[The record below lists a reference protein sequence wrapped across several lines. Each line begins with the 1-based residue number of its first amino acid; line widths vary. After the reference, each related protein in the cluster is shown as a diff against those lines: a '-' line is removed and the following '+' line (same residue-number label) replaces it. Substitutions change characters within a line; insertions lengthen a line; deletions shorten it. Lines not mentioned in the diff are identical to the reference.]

1 MLEFFSRLSL
11 VTKIIIAIILGIGV
25 ALLFPTV
32 TPYLSLFGELFIK
45 ALKSVAP
52 ILVFVL
58 VLSSIANFQVGHSA
72 NLRPVLLL
80 YVVGMLLAAFS
91 AVVASLSFPSTLYLN
106 TVSHNN
112 LQAPGSLADILKN
125 LLLSFIANPVQAI
138 SEANF
143 IGILAWAIGLGL
155 AMRHSSDTTKQ
166 VMHDVSHAV
175 SAIIHKVIAFAP
187 VGIFGLVAVT
197 FADAGLA
204 TLESY
209 AQLLAVLLG
218 TMLFV
223 ALVVNPILVGL
234 TIRGNP
240 YPLVFKCLKESGITA
255 FFTRSSAANIPVNL
269 DLAERLGVNPSTA
282 SVSIPLGATVNMAG
296 AAVTITVLTLATVH
310 TLGIHVDL
318 ATMIILSVVATVS
331 ACGASG
337 VAGGSLLLMPVAC
350 SLFGISS
357 EIAMQVVAVGM
368 IISVL
373 QDSTETALNSSTDV
387 LFTAAVDIRSRQNS

>member
-80 YVVGMLLAAFS
+80 YVVGTLLAAFS
-91 AVVASLSFPSTLYLN
+91 AVIASLSFPSTLYLN

-166 VMHDVSHAV
+166 VMQDVSHAV

-223 ALVVNPILVGL
+223 ALVINPILVGL

-318 ATMIILSVVATVS
+318 ATMIILSVVATIS

-337 VAGGSLLLMPVAC
+337 VAGGSLLLIPVAC

>member
-91 AVVASLSFPSTLYLN
+91 AVIASLSFPSTLYLN
-106 TVSHNN
+106 TISHNN

-166 VMHDVSHAV
+166 VMQDVSHAV

-223 ALVVNPILVGL
+223 ALVINPILVGL

-318 ATMIILSVVATVS
+318 ATMIILSVVATIS

-337 VAGGSLLLMPVAC
+337 VAGGSLLLIPVAC

>member
-91 AVVASLSFPSTLYLN
+91 AVIASLSFPSTLYLN

-166 VMHDVSHAV
+166 VMQDVSHAV

-223 ALVVNPILVGL
+223 ALVINPILVGL

-282 SVSIPLGATVNMAG
+282 SVSIPLGATINMAG

-318 ATMIILSVVATVS
+318 ATMIILSVVATIS

-337 VAGGSLLLMPVAC
+337 VAGGSLLLIPVAC

>member
-1 MLEFFSRLSL
+1 MLAFFSRLSL

-25 ALLFPTV
+25 ALLFPNV

-72 NLRPVLLL
+72 NLRPIMIL
-80 YVVGMLLAAFS
+80 YVVGMLLAAFT
-91 AVVASLSFPSTLYLN
+91 AVIVSLSFPSTLFLN
-106 TVSHNN
+106 TVSHND

-166 VMHDVSHAV
+166 VMQDVSHAV

-209 AQLLAVLLG
+209 AQLLVVLLG
-218 TMLFV
+218 TMFFV
-223 ALVVNPILVGL
+223 ALVINPILVAL

-310 TLGIHVDL
+310 TLGIHVDF
-318 ATMIILSVVATVS
+318 ATMVILSVVATVS

-337 VAGGSLLLMPVAC
+337 VAGGSLLLIPVAC
-350 SLFGISS
+350 SLFGIST
-357 EIAMQVVAVGM
+357 EIAMQVVAIGM

-387 LFTAAVDIRSRQNS
+387 LFTAAVDIRSKQTS

>member
-91 AVVASLSFPSTLYLN
+91 AVIASLSFPSTLYLN

-166 VMHDVSHAV
+166 VMQDVSHAV

-223 ALVVNPILVGL
+223 ALVINPILVGL

-269 DLAERLGVNPSTA
+269 DLAERLGVSPSTA

-318 ATMIILSVVATVS
+318 ATMIILSVVATIS

-337 VAGGSLLLMPVAC
+337 VAGGSLLLIPVAC

>member
-91 AVVASLSFPSTLYLN
+91 AVVASLSFPCTLYLN

-337 VAGGSLLLMPVAC
+337 VAGGSLLLIPVAC